1 MKNIVIIGA
10 SGHGSVVLDCIEKEG
25 KYNVLGFVDSFKEKG
40 TKQNGYEILGTEND
54 LLYLM
59 EMFNI
64 YGGIVAIGDNW
75 TRKSVV
81 DRISEIVPNF
91 NFITSIHPSAII
103 GKDVQIGMGT
113 IIMPGAIVNANS
125 EVRGFCILNTNASL
139 GHDGVMDDF
148 SSMASGV
155 RAGGNFHL
163 GKYSVVCMGVIIIE
177 NVRIKEQTV
186 IGAGSLVIKDVG
198 GYVVAYGS
206 PALIVRKRKAGDKY
220 LSGNRNKTSVLP
232 LMANTITD
240 CPARLQ
246 EPYR

>member
-1 MKNIVIIGA
+1 
-10 SGHGSVVLDCIEKEG
+10 
-25 KYNVLGFVDSFKEKG
+25 
-40 TKQNGYEILGTEND
+40 
-54 LLYLM
+54 M
-59 EMFNI
+59 EMFNV

-75 TRKSVV
+75 TRKNVV
-81 DRISEIVPNF
+81 NRISEIAPDF
-91 NFITSIHPSAII
+91 RFITSIHPNAVI
-103 GKDVQIGMGT
+103 GKDVQIGKGT

-125 EVRGFCILNTNASL
+125 EIRDFCILNTNASL

-206 PALIVRKRKAGDKY
+206 PAHIVRKRKAGDYY

-232 LMANTITD
+232 LMAN
-240 CPARLQ
+240 A
-246 EPYR
+246 